1 MKVATK
7 ERTPEAAIAELRRIR
22 EKYGGLG
29 KGQRGGLTLKIIA
42 AEIGIRSTVTM
53 HFWFSEGEK
62 HHAPQGVVFDSLCE
76 FLDRAKDPAWIK
88 KTIEKHAKAKRSK

>member
-1 MKVATK
+1 MVVKK
-7 ERTPEAAIAELRRIR
+7 ERTPKEAIEELRILR

-42 AEIGIRSTVTM
+42 AEIGIRSTVTI
-53 HFWFSEGEK
+53 HFWFSEGDN
-62 HHAPQGVVFDSLCE
+62 HHDPQGVTMDNLCE

-88 KTIEKHAKAKRSK
+88 KLIEKHKNAKRSK